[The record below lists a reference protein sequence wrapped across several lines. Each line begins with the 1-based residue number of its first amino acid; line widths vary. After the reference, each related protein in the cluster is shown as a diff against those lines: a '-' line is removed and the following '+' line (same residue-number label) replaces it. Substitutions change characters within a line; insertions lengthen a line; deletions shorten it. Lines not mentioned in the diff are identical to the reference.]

1 MTQSVMKD
9 NIAYL
14 NVWMNY
20 NPAFKENLSI
30 VGNQLIWKDH
40 AKEESVDISHFYLPE
55 MLYNENFR
63 RQIAETHEL
72 TGEDL
77 FQIIKLYVQ
86 TEEMMEA
93 EQKEYANFPIIENI
107 STKTENGKEFLVI
120 TDSQNKKYRYD
131 TKEPEKVI
139 NTFLD
144 LKEKKGTV
152 TLKEFGSVIQNE
164 KFN

>member
-30 VGNQLIWKDH
+30 VGNELVWKDH
-40 AKEESVDISHFYLPE
+40 EKAESLDISHFYLPE

-63 RQIAETHEL
+63 KQISETHEL

-77 FQIIKLYVQ
+77 FQIIKLYVE
-86 TEEMMEA
+86 TEEILEK
-93 EQKEYANFPIIENI
+93 EQKEYANSPIIEEINI
-107 STKTENGKEFLVI
+107 RTENEKEFLVI
-120 TDSQNKKYRYD
+120 TDNQNKKYRYD

-139 NTFLD
+139 NLLMD
-144 LKEKKGTV
+144 LKDEKGTV

-164 KFN
+164 KFR

>member
-30 VGNQLIWKDH
+30 VGNELVWNDH
-40 AKEESVDISHFYLPE
+40 SKEESLDISHFYLPE

-63 RQIAETHEL
+63 KQISETHEL

-86 TEEMMEA
+86 TEEIMEA
-93 EQKEYANFPIIENI
+93 EQKEYASSPIIENI
-107 STKTENGKEFLVI
+107 HMRSENGKEFLVI
-120 TDSQNKKYRYD
+120 TDNQNKKYRYD

-139 NTFLD
+139 NTFID
-144 LKEKKGTV
+144 LKEEKGTV

-164 KFN
+164 KY

>member
-30 VGNQLIWKDH
+30 IGNELVWKDH
-40 AKEESVDISHFYLPE
+40 DKEESIDISHFYLPE

-77 FQIIKLYVQ
+77 FQIIKIYVQ
-86 TEEMMEA
+86 TEEILEA
-93 EQKEYANFPIIENI
+93 AQKEFASSPIIEDI
-107 STKTENGKEFLVI
+107 STRTENGNIFLVI
-120 TDSQNKKYRYD
+120 TDNQSKKYRYD

-144 LKEKKGTV
+144 LKDEKGTV
-152 TLKEFGSVIQNE
+152 TLKEFGRVIQNE
-164 KFN
+164 KFK